1 MNMQSVIE
9 ETKKTGE
16 ELLQLVTFRLGDEE
30 FGVNILNVEEIN
42 RMVEI
47 TRVPNSPSF
56 VEGVINLRGRVIP
69 IINLRK
75 RFGLNSRD
83 MDRDT
88 RIMVMDI
95 NGKTVGMVVDAVS
108 EVLRIPSDTVV
119 PAPAITSGINSR
131 YIKGIG
137 KLDDRLIILLDLEK
151 LFKDSDL
158 DEPFLSS
165 E

>member
-1 MNMQSVIE
+1 MEAVVE
-9 ETKKTGE
+9 EKKGSD

-47 TRVPNSPSF
+47 TRVPNAPHY

-69 IINLRK
+69 VINLRK
-75 RFGLNSRD
+75 RFGLAD
-83 MDRDT
+83 TEIGRDT

-95 NGKTVGMVVDAVS
+95 KGRTIGMIVDAVS
-108 EVLRIPSDTVV
+108 EVLRISSDTVV
-119 PAPAITSGINSR
+119 PAPAITGGINSK

-137 KLDDRLIILLDLEK
+137 KLDDRLIILLDLER
-151 LFKDSDL
+151 LFKDSDI
-158 DEPFLSS
+158 DEQLGFN

>member
-1 MNMQSVIE
+1 MQSVIE

>member
-1 MNMQSVIE
+1 MQSVIE

-47 TRVPNSPSF
+47 TRVPNAPSF

-75 RFGLNSRD
+75 RFGLDNKE

-95 NGKTVGMVVDAVS
+95 NGSTVGMVVDAVS

-119 PAPAITSGINSR
+119 AAPAITNGINSR

-151 LFKDSDL
+151 LFKDSEI
-158 DEPFLSS
+158 DESFFSS